1 MFYVERFRKSLGFHL
16 YVLLVSLPISI
27 FVAWLTARTVWWTQ
41 ERAGRNLARWL
52 TALTG
57 STLGVIAGGLAGVI
71 FYCAESEW
79 RRNYSGLRLL
89 AHHVVFFG
97 LYGLILGLTTGICM
111 GRRFEDADTTTVRVV
126 DEPTMNDERME
137 RM

>member
-1 MFYVERFRKSLGFHL
+1 VADSAYCLVDTGKGRKKSRSLADG
-16 YVLLVSLPISI
+16 PP
-27 FVAWLTARTVWWTQ
+27 
-41 ERAGRNLARWL
+41 
-52 TALTG
+52 G